1 MNERI
6 QFLKKD
12 LFKDEREISIERAL
26 LYTESY
32 KETEGKPQVVRRAAA
47 TKNILDKVEISIRE
61 KEIIAGNRTIKP
73 RSGIVSPEMDPYW
86 ILEEMDLMADR
97 PQDKFIFT
105 EKDKAIYKEE
115 LFSYWQEKS
124 MKDSI
129 ECNIGDEIKESVKL
143 ELSN

>member
-105 EKDKAIYKEE
+105 EKDKAI
-115 LFSYWQEKS
+115 
-124 MKDSI
+124 
-129 ECNIGDEIKESVKL
+129 
-143 ELSN
+143 